1 MNLEENIESL
11 FNQLKDRRFGRDN
24 IARNQIRQHFNFVP
38 IEQRYQILRRLLV
51 GNSLDRYIGYDC
63 MEKEWVDTY
72 MQFVEEMWVKF
83 HDVRCARLICR
94 YFPIEYIKEHLSDLA
109 SVLKLTVDDEKKCF
123 SLSGQSNS
131 ENISVAIIANLKDKQ
146 NSIELRK
153 MLYEIIKN
161 YVDNYWWLED
171 SLRMKESLRIYKI
184 AKGKHSFTIQYIS
197 GVSQI
202 LESMH
207 HMGFQDAM
215 VEFHKFDSTNQITL
229 LNNLWGLPM
238 DLHPSKEEWIECW
251 EWFLEIVQHNVIKQY
266 NSIVEENVPKE
277 EQQELIHETNIIL
290 PEEQI
295 ENKIEALKK
304 MQENNPTLKK
314 LKKAFDLTLPLR

>member
-1 MNLEENIESL
+1 MNLEDKNNRVE
-11 FNQLKDRRFGRDN
+11 
-24 IARNQIRQHFNFVP
+24 
-38 IEQRYQILRRLLV
+38 LL
-51 GNSLDRYIGYDC
+51 
-63 MEKEWVDTY
+63 
-72 MQFVEEMWVKF
+72 
-83 HDVRCARLICR
+83 
-94 YFPIEYIKEHLSDLA
+94 
-109 SVLKLTVDDEKKCF
+109 
-123 SLSGQSNS
+123 
-131 ENISVAIIANLKDKQ
+131 
-146 NSIELRK
+146 K

-161 YVDNYWWLED
+161 YVNNYWWLED
-171 SLRMKESLRIYKI
+171 SLRMKESSRIYKI
-184 AKGKHSFTIQYIS
+184 AKRIHYFTILYIP

-229 LNNLWGLPM
+229 LNNLRGLPM

-251 EWFLEIVQHNVIKQY
+251 EWFLEIVQQNVIEQY
-266 NSIVEENVPKE
+266 NSIVKENVPKE
-277 EQQELIHETNIIL
+277 EQLELKTNDTQIIL

-314 LKKAFDLTLPLR
+314 MLITFDLTI